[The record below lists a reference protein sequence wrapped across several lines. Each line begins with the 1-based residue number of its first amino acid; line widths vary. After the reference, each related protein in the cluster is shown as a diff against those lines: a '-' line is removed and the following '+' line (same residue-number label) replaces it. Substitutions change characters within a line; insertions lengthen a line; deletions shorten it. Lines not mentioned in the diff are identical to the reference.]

1 MSTRTKLFLLLSVA
15 VVLAL
20 LVGFASLSVEVAYR
34 GSRAPTTYA
43 YEQQLGEG
51 GEEEKT
57 TTRGFLV
64 VPLLGLMSIWMSAT
78 LMCAILAVILIVAL
92 KAYEKK
98 KGPPSPGL

>member
-1 MSTRTKLFLLLSVA
+1 MSTRARLLLLLSVA

-34 GSRAPTTYA
+34 GSRAPTTYT
-43 YEQQLGEG
+43 YEQQQLGEG

-57 TTRGFLV
+57 TTRGFQA

-78 LMCAILAVILIVAL
+78 LVCAILAVILIVAL

-98 KGPPSPGL
+98 EPPAPGL